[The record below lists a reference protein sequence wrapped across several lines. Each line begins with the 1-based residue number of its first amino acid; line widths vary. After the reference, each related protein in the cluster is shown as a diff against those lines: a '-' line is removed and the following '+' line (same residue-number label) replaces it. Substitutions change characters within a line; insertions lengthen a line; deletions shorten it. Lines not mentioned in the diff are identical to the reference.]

1 MFLNNGTLGSCPLP
15 ILKEVFD
22 TYYGSDSL
30 DQGDPEGWP
39 IWGYFPSNEVR
50 DPLAQF
56 LGITRDKL
64 ALTRKIS
71 S

>member
-1 MFLNNGTLGSCPLP
+1 
-15 ILKEVFD
+15 LKEVFD

-30 DQGDPEGWP
+30 DQGDPEDWP
-39 IWGYFPSNEVR
+39 IWRYFPSNEVR

-71 S
+71 F